1 MHFFFPNNL
10 GTTYVAENL
19 SAISPTVSVSSICH
33 PRSQHQQQKQQSQY
47 KLAIGNNAVIT
58 NDAIDTDNAI
68 QQTVIPSSAVLTSS
82 GINSDR
88 RVFFQDELSTT
99 AGPISTTEVC
109 DYQSLSVT
117 VKNIPDIGDVYCE
130 QQKRFLHY
138 FFIFDRSSRSI
149 IDVNLE

>member
-1 MHFFFPNNL
+1 RVY
-10 GTTYVAENL
+10 GDEIAKETYSLTNQLLDFTPPINYRKIAREC
-19 SAISPTVSVSSICH
+19 SC
-33 PRSQHQQQKQQSQY
+33 HQQQKQQSQY

-58 NDAIDTDNAI
+58 NDAIDSDNAI
-68 QQTVIPSSAVLTSS
+68 QQTVIPSSAVLTSAS
-82 GINSDR
+82 INSDR

-117 VKNIPDIGDVYCE
+117 VKNIPDIGDIYCE
-130 QQKRFLHY
+130 QQKLFLHY

-149 IDVNLE
+149 IDF